1 MREDM
6 RFFSDNGVHGIWIC
20 CANPPSE
27 GVRESIDILGLY
39 LFQRL
44 LWNAEMTEE
53 EFQAVIDYYHV
64 LYGEGG
70 KFVGDYYKW
79 LETTDMIGCW
89 PLTSD
94 RRPAQAH

>member
-1 MREDM
+1 MLKDM
-6 RFFSDNGVHGIWIC
+6 RYFSDNGVYGIYPC
-20 CANPPSE
+20 CSNPKKE
-27 GVRESIDILGLY
+27 TDWESIDALMLY
-39 LFQRL
+39 LYNRL

-53 EFQAVIDYYHV
+53 EFQAEIDDYLYV

-79 LETTDMIGCW
+79 LLAVHARI
-89 PLTSD
+89 